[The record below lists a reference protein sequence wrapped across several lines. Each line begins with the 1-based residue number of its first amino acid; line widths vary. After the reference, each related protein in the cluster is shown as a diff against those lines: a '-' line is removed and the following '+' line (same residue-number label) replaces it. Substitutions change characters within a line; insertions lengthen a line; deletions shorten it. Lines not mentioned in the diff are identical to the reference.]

1 MADVPEISEIFAA
14 PETGGEL
21 AGPEEAPQ
29 PTVLFETV
37 IVASLAVA
45 VLALFI
51 FAWLGNEMLQ
61 GDTRQFDQAVRG
73 WVHQFASPGMT
84 RTMTAIS
91 LLGYNVLIL
100 EMLIAFAFF
109 AWLRWRR
116 AAAWLAVTMIGS
128 LALDAA
134 LKYAY
139 HRLRPVAFFGV
150 APHSYSFPSGHAL
163 CSFCFYGVLA
173 GLLSA
178 RTKALS
184 WRIGIWTVAAILVI
198 AIGLSRIYLGVH
210 YPSDVLG
217 GYLAAAVW
225 VGTVI
230 VLDHVRKVRRESR
243 SENRKR

>member
-1 MADVPEISEIFAA
+1 M
-14 PETGGEL
+14 PETDTQL
-21 AGPEEAPQ
+21 SGPEEIPP
-29 PTVLFETV
+29 PTLLSEIAV
-37 IVASLAVA
+37 VASLAIA

-51 FAWLGNEMLQ
+51 FGWLGNEVLR
-61 GDTRQFDQAVRG
+61 GDTQHFDQAVRN

-84 RTMTAIS
+84 RAMSFIS
-91 LLGYNVLIL
+91 LLGYNIL
-100 EMLIAFAFF
+100 ALELLIAFGFF

-116 AAAWLAVTMIGS
+116 AAVWLAIATTGS
-128 LALDAA
+128 MVLDAA

-139 HRLRPVAFFGV
+139 HRARPVAFFGV

-184 WRIGIWTVAAILVI
+184 WRILIWTGATVLVA

-210 YPSDVLG
+210 YPSDVLA

-225 VGTVI
+225 VGTII
-230 VLDHVRKVRRESR
+230 VLDHVIKT
-243 SENRKR
+243 RKRRRAG